1 MIQQIQPNIPFG
13 RASYIRYRLWH
24 KSMNTAEAWRL
35 ILFVM
40 LQDYLT
46 RKSYI
51 SGTLVIS
58 QEAQMK
64 QIRWKW
70 IGTTDSSAE
79 R

>member
-1 MIQQIQPNIPFG
+1 
-13 RASYIRYRLWH
+13 
-24 KSMNTAEAWRL
+24 MNTAEAWRL

-51 SGTLVIS
+51 SGTPVIS

-64 QIRWKW
+64 QIRWK
-70 IGTTDSSAE
+70 
-79 R
+79 

>member
-1 MIQQIQPNIPFG
+1 
-13 RASYIRYRLWH
+13 
-24 KSMNTAEAWRL
+24 
-35 ILFVM
+35 M